1 MNKIYSL
8 LGIGLLS
15 AATLSSCKED
25 VFIEGGDELQR
36 GESQTYVAVASIRG
50 YENTDKESSTRA
62 NVQDDGS
69 SFMWNADDKV
79 TLWNVEFAGNGNFE
93 EGATVWGIYP
103 KKDVPTS
110 GNVFTFTLGDATQS
124 AQKAELQNTMH
135 MLAKGTVNGTT
146 VTNLK
151 FEHLTALYQFK
162 FTNRRPDAYKVTKVV
177 VSADAAIFPKTLTV
191 SGEEKTY
198 GDKSNSLTLSMTS
211 LEMAKNEVAYGY
223 LSFFPIADMTKDT
236 ELTFTA
242 TIEKVGDSSST
253 ETIEKKGKISELYN
267 AESVVARDEYK

>member
-79 TLWNVEFAGNGNFE
+79 TLWNGTNGYDFTTINYEMWNLQGMVTLKRELLFGE
-93 EGATVWGIYP
+93 SIRKKMFRLQGMFSLLRWEMLRKVP
-103 KKDVPTS
+103 KK
-110 GNVFTFTLGDATQS
+110 QS
-124 AQKAELQNTMH
+124 CRIRCTCLLKA
-135 MLAKGTVNGTT
+135 
-146 VTNLK
+146 
-151 FEHLTALYQFK
+151 
-162 FTNRRPDAYKVTKVV
+162 R
-177 VSADAAIFPKTLTV
+177 
-191 SGEEKTY
+191 
-198 GDKSNSLTLSMTS
+198 
-211 LEMAKNEVAYGY
+211 
-223 LSFFPIADMTKDT
+223 
-236 ELTFTA
+236 
-242 TIEKVGDSSST
+242 
-253 ETIEKKGKISELYN
+253 
-267 AESVVARDEYK
+267 

>member
-79 TLWNVEFAGNGNFE
+79 TLWNGTNGYDFTTINYDESEPSGNVEFAGNGNFE
-93 EGATVWGIYP
+93 EGATVW
-103 KKDVPTS
+103 
-110 GNVFTFTLGDATQS
+110 
-124 AQKAELQNTMH
+124 
-135 MLAKGTVNGTT
+135 
-146 VTNLK
+146 
-151 FEHLTALYQFK
+151 
-162 FTNRRPDAYKVTKVV
+162 
-177 VSADAAIFPKTLTV
+177 
-191 SGEEKTY
+191 
-198 GDKSNSLTLSMTS
+198 
-211 LEMAKNEVAYGY
+211 
-223 LSFFPIADMTKDT
+223 
-236 ELTFTA
+236 
-242 TIEKVGDSSST
+242 
-253 ETIEKKGKISELYN
+253 
-267 AESVVARDEYK
+267 

>member
-79 TLWNVEFAGNGNFE
+79 TLWNGTNGYDFTTINYDESEPSGNVEFAGMVTLKRELLFGE
-93 EGATVWGIYP
+93 SIR
-103 KKDVPTS
+103 KKMFRLQGMFSLLRWEMLRKV
-110 GNVFTFTLGDATQS
+110 LKKQS
-124 AQKAELQNTMH
+124 CRIRCTCLLKA
-135 MLAKGTVNGTT
+135 
-146 VTNLK
+146 
-151 FEHLTALYQFK
+151 
-162 FTNRRPDAYKVTKVV
+162 R
-177 VSADAAIFPKTLTV
+177 
-191 SGEEKTY
+191 
-198 GDKSNSLTLSMTS
+198 
-211 LEMAKNEVAYGY
+211 
-223 LSFFPIADMTKDT
+223 
-236 ELTFTA
+236 
-242 TIEKVGDSSST
+242 
-253 ETIEKKGKISELYN
+253 
-267 AESVVARDEYK
+267 

>member
-50 YENTDKESSTRA
+50 YENTDRESSTRA

-79 TLWNVEFAGNGNFE
+79 TLWNGTNGYDFTTINYDESEPSGNVEFTGNGNFE

-103 KKDVPTS
+103 KKMLRLQGMFSLLRWEMLRKVPQK
-110 GNVFTFTLGDATQS
+110 QS
-124 AQKAELQNTMH
+124 CRIRCTCLLKA
-135 MLAKGTVNGTT
+135 
-146 VTNLK
+146 
-151 FEHLTALYQFK
+151 
-162 FTNRRPDAYKVTKVV
+162 R
-177 VSADAAIFPKTLTV
+177 
-191 SGEEKTY
+191 
-198 GDKSNSLTLSMTS
+198 
-211 LEMAKNEVAYGY
+211 
-223 LSFFPIADMTKDT
+223 
-236 ELTFTA
+236 
-242 TIEKVGDSSST
+242 
-253 ETIEKKGKISELYN
+253 
-267 AESVVARDEYK
+267 

>member
-79 TLWNVEFAGNGNFE
+79 TLWNGTNGYDFTTINYDESEPSGKRELLFGE
-93 EGATVWGIYP
+93 SIRKKMFRLQGMFSLLRWEMLRKVP
-103 KKDVPTS
+103 KK
-110 GNVFTFTLGDATQS
+110 QS
-124 AQKAELQNTMH
+124 CRIRCTCLLKA
-135 MLAKGTVNGTT
+135 
-146 VTNLK
+146 
-151 FEHLTALYQFK
+151 
-162 FTNRRPDAYKVTKVV
+162 R
-177 VSADAAIFPKTLTV
+177 
-191 SGEEKTY
+191 
-198 GDKSNSLTLSMTS
+198 
-211 LEMAKNEVAYGY
+211 
-223 LSFFPIADMTKDT
+223 
-236 ELTFTA
+236 
-242 TIEKVGDSSST
+242 
-253 ETIEKKGKISELYN
+253 
-267 AESVVARDEYK
+267 

>member
-79 TLWNVEFAGNGNFE
+79 TLWNGTNGYDFTTINYDESEPSGNVEFAGNGNFE
-93 EGATVWGIYP
+93 EGATVWGSIR
-103 KKDVPTS
+103 KKMFRLQGMFSLLRWEMLRKV
-110 GNVFTFTLGDATQS
+110 LKKQS
-124 AQKAELQNTMH
+124 CRIRCTCLLKA
-135 MLAKGTVNGTT
+135 
-146 VTNLK
+146 
-151 FEHLTALYQFK
+151 
-162 FTNRRPDAYKVTKVV
+162 R
-177 VSADAAIFPKTLTV
+177 
-191 SGEEKTY
+191 
-198 GDKSNSLTLSMTS
+198 
-211 LEMAKNEVAYGY
+211 
-223 LSFFPIADMTKDT
+223 
-236 ELTFTA
+236 
-242 TIEKVGDSSST
+242 
-253 ETIEKKGKISELYN
+253 
-267 AESVVARDEYK
+267 

>member
-79 TLWNVEFAGNGNFE
+79 TLWKGTNGYDFTTINYDESEPSGNVEFAGNGTLKRELLFGE
-93 EGATVWGIYP
+93 SIRKKMFRLQGMFSLLRWEMLRKVP
-103 KKDVPTS
+103 KK
-110 GNVFTFTLGDATQS
+110 QS
-124 AQKAELQNTMH
+124 CRIRCTCLLKA
-135 MLAKGTVNGTT
+135 
-146 VTNLK
+146 
-151 FEHLTALYQFK
+151 
-162 FTNRRPDAYKVTKVV
+162 R
-177 VSADAAIFPKTLTV
+177 
-191 SGEEKTY
+191 
-198 GDKSNSLTLSMTS
+198 
-211 LEMAKNEVAYGY
+211 
-223 LSFFPIADMTKDT
+223 
-236 ELTFTA
+236 
-242 TIEKVGDSSST
+242 
-253 ETIEKKGKISELYN
+253 
-267 AESVVARDEYK
+267 

>member
-79 TLWNVEFAGNGNFE
+79 TLWNGTNGYDFTTINYDESEPSGNVEFAGNV
-93 EGATVWGIYP
+93 TVKRELLFGESIR
-103 KKDVPTS
+103 KKMFRLQGMFSLLRWEMLRKV
-110 GNVFTFTLGDATQS
+110 LKKQS
-124 AQKAELQNTMH
+124 CRIRCTCLLKA
-135 MLAKGTVNGTT
+135 
-146 VTNLK
+146 
-151 FEHLTALYQFK
+151 
-162 FTNRRPDAYKVTKVV
+162 R
-177 VSADAAIFPKTLTV
+177 
-191 SGEEKTY
+191 
-198 GDKSNSLTLSMTS
+198 
-211 LEMAKNEVAYGY
+211 
-223 LSFFPIADMTKDT
+223 
-236 ELTFTA
+236 
-242 TIEKVGDSSST
+242 
-253 ETIEKKGKISELYN
+253 
-267 AESVVARDEYK
+267 

>member
-79 TLWNVEFAGNGNFE
+79 TLWNGTNGYDFTTINYDESEPSGNVEFAGNGNFE
-93 EGATVWGIYP
+93 EGATLGNLSEKRCSDFRECFHFYVGRCYAKCP
-103 KKDVPTS
+103 KS
-110 GNVFTFTLGDATQS
+110 RAAEYDAH
-124 AQKAELQNTMH
+124 AC
-135 MLAKGTVNGTT
+135 
-146 VTNLK
+146 
-151 FEHLTALYQFK
+151 
-162 FTNRRPDAYKVTKVV
+162 
-177 VSADAAIFPKTLTV
+177 
-191 SGEEKTY
+191 
-198 GDKSNSLTLSMTS
+198 
-211 LEMAKNEVAYGY
+211 
-223 LSFFPIADMTKDT
+223 
-236 ELTFTA
+236 
-242 TIEKVGDSSST
+242 
-253 ETIEKKGKISELYN
+253 
-267 AESVVARDEYK
+267 